1 MDTLEIDRRALN
13 GKENFKKEETLVKT
27 GSIYEPTCTNISS
40 IIKRKVTSESAGGV
54 LKKKKVNEK
63 ESSSGEDNEKV
74 SKVTSPATSVKSK
87 DIQGPDLGRALK
99 KSEIKRKDR
108 LARKYE
114 KGIADEV
121 YQHLSPATDDTEN
134 KKVVLEPDFKID
146 DKKKSNKKKR
156 ALGKGDRPFELPS
169 LISKVRNREI
179 QEKRRDSLAYTVK
192 DDRQILYPK
201 HAQNVTEIIYRN
213 VLEITSFQGPV
224 DESKSPDP
232 LGDKAAYVTQAD
244 CKDFAQPASV
254 NSPKQNAPAKE
265 EENEKS
271 KGIKSKPSKQDNPQD
286 PPENKPGIF
295 PANFL
300 ENVVSEIVNKLIF
313 SSSSD
318 TDDTC
323 QNVTNDGNQAELY
336 DIAMKLIDSLLK
348 VFSDAQI
355 KVLNPDQGSK
365 FFPSEDTVSLV
376 HNVTLRQK
384 ELYVDKTPPKKKVI
398 VDNMPLMHKRAPAT
412 KIPSSDKAPFMAKIP
427 SMDKMLV
434 NKIVHSS
441 ICNILQEYQSQDS
454 ICEDINSNVEKIARR
469 LANAVIEE
477 IFQHQLNLLLYN
489 EVPDSVCLPLES
501 KEVMKKVH
509 KVAQTACKEC
519 QTSSPYTIMLPHE
532 FLERIISS
540 LLSKIF
546 SVVANAK
553 EEISEDNLYTE
564 LNFLQMKLASTVITE
579 ISKEKDMIIQF
590 VESLHPNDDEIIQL
604 VVQTIYNNLLPQF
617 GSQESIQKCLSSG
630 CKILS
635 EAIVNL
641 VLQEP
646 RPSRAYK
653 LPFNIIEEIAVSFL
667 SKLLSLFPKAVK
679 KQNNSL
685 TAEMQK
691 ITSKILSSFQE
702 YISKSQIIVV
712 PQVKESSTVSLAD
725 SATIEKVVT
734 SVYNTVLKHSGSHIS
749 VYKDLMGKSNVLSD
763 IIGYLMVKE
772 ISNSEFHPQVEE
784 ETSSSELVLEAVKIM
799 EKVVKITDDLKSKKK
814 PSSKKEAVLDARFL
828 EETLALF
835 LAKLVKLPSAS
846 SRDPKNLS
854 KPELNKIAS
863 QLTKSVTAEISRK
876 NISIIAGDPEENF
889 LNPESME
896 IISQMVDSVYNHVLQ
911 QSGTHEELY
920 YDMKGT
926 NHIFPEEVA
935 SFIIRKVSN
944 CPGSLCCYFY
954 ELVSLQ
960 SHIWAPNVL

>member
-1 MDTLEIDRRALN
+1 M
-13 GKENFKKEETLVKT
+13 
-27 GSIYEPTCTNISS
+27 
-40 IIKRKVTSESAGGV
+40 
-54 LKKKKVNEK
+54 
-63 ESSSGEDNEKV
+63 
-74 SKVTSPATSVKSK
+74 
-87 DIQGPDLGRALK
+87 
-99 KSEIKRKDR
+99 
-108 LARKYE
+108 
-114 KGIADEV
+114 
-121 YQHLSPATDDTEN
+121 
-134 KKVVLEPDFKID
+134 
-146 DKKKSNKKKR
+146 
-156 ALGKGDRPFELPS
+156 
-169 LISKVRNREI
+169 
-179 QEKRRDSLAYTVK
+179 
-192 DDRQILYPK
+192 
-201 HAQNVTEIIYRN
+201 
-213 VLEITSFQGPV
+213 
-224 DESKSPDP
+224 
-232 LGDKAAYVTQAD
+232 
-244 CKDFAQPASV
+244 
-254 NSPKQNAPAKE
+254 NSTKQNAPAKE

-271 KGIKSKPSKQDNPQD
+271 KGITSKPSKQDNSQD
-286 PPENKPGIF
+286 PPENKPVIF

-300 ENVVSEIVNKLIF
+300 EDVVSEIVNKLIF

-318 TDDTC
+318 IDDTC
-323 QNVTNDGNQAELY
+323 QNVTKDGNQADLY
-336 DIAMKLIDSLLK
+336 DMAMKLIDSLLK

-376 HNVTLRQK
+376 HKVPLRQK
-384 ELYVDKTPPKKKVI
+384 QLYVDKTPPKKKII
-398 VDNMPLMHKRAPAT
+398 VDNIPVMHKNAPAT
-412 KIPSSDKAPFMAKIP
+412 KIPSSDKAKTPT
-427 SMDKMLV
+427 MDKMLV

-441 ICNILQEYQSQDS
+441 ICNILQEYQSRDL
-454 ICEDINSNVEKIARR
+454 ICEDINSNVEKLARR
-469 LANAVIEE
+469 LANAVIEG
-477 IFQHQLNLLLYN
+477 IFQHRLNLLLYD

-501 KEVMKKVH
+501 KEVMKKVQ

-519 QTSSPYTIMLPHE
+519 QTSSPYTVMLPHE

-540 LLSKIF
+540 LLSKVF

-553 EEISEDNLYTE
+553 AEISEDNLYTE
-564 LNFLQMKLASTVITE
+564 LDFLQMKLASTVITE
-579 ISKEKDMIIQF
+579 ISKDEDMIIQF
-590 VESLHPNDDEIIQL
+590 VDSLYPNDDEIIQL

-641 VLQEP
+641 VP

-653 LPFNIIEEIAVSFL
+653 LPFNIIEEIAVNFL
-667 SKLLSLFPKAVK
+667 SKLLSMFPKAVK

-685 TAEMQK
+685 YAEMQK

-734 SVYNTVLKHSGSHIS
+734 SVYNIVLKHSGSHIS
-749 VYKDLMGKSNVLSD
+749 VYKDLMGKSSVLSD
-763 IIGYLMVKE
+763 IIGYLMVRE

-799 EKVVKITDDLKSKKK
+799 EKVVKIIDDLKSKKK
-814 PSSKKEAVLDARFL
+814 PSSKKEAVIDARFL

-835 LAKLVKLPSAS
+835 LAKLVKFPSAS
-846 SRDPKNLS
+846 SGDPKNLS

-876 NISIIAGDPEENF
+876 NISIIAGNPEENF
-889 LNPESME
+889 LNPENME

-926 NHIFPEEVA
+926 NHIFPKEVA

-944 CPGSLCCYFY
+944 CPVSSCCYFY

-960 SHIWAPNVL
+960 CHIWAPNTLQ